1 MKRFLFV
8 ALAIIMVIA
17 LASCGKNTLGGNI
30 GDKKGEFDENAT
42 ENIASGNVSIDEDT
56 VKELLGVFSPDQTGL
71 SNDVY
76 DYVFALSPAVFNGE
90 AACKA
95 EAFAIGQKEAEG
107 IFYIVGST
115 CYRYD
120 KAQNKYYVLA
130 LNGVIEVKA
139 EVDGKEETKP
149 DVQNS
154 TTVSG
159 ITQQTVESI
168 NDSNNAIMQKRFAK
182 YDLSFLE
189 LPKPISEYRF
199 QVTGV
204 PATMED
210 GTTAFVV
217 YLMEDGQYTKY
228 TFAFNTEK
236 DYYYDPA
243 ADEYKPL
250 S

>member
-8 ALAIIMVIA
+8 ALAIIMVVA
-17 LASCGKNTLGGNI
+17 LASCGKDTPGGNI
-30 GDKKGEFDENAT
+30 GDKKGEYDENAT
-42 ENIASGNVSIDEDT
+42 ENIAAGNVSIDEDT

-95 EAFAIGQKEAEG
+95 EAFAVGQKEAEG

-130 LNGVIEVKA
+130 LSGVIEVKA

-159 ITQQTVESI
+159 TTQQTVESI
-168 NDSNNAIMQKRFAK
+168 NDSNNSVMQKRFAE

-189 LPKPISEYRF
+189 LPKPISEYTF
-199 QVTGV
+199 QMTGTPVT
-204 PATMED
+204 TSD
-210 GTTAFVV
+210 GSTAFVM

-228 TFAFNTEK
+228 TFAFSPEK

>member
-8 ALAIIMVIA
+8 ALAIIMVVA

-154 TTVSG
+154 TSAPATTQETVD
-159 ITQQTVESI
+159 TI
-168 NDSNNAIMQKRFAK
+168 NDENNSVMHKRFAK
-182 YDLSFLE
+182 YDLSGLE
-189 LPKPISEYRF
+189 IPKPLSEYEF
-199 QVTGV
+199 QMTGTPVT
-204 PATMED
+204 TSD
-210 GTTAFVV
+210 GSTAFVV

-228 TFAFNTEK
+228 TFAFSPEK
-236 DYYYDPA
+236 DYYYDPV